1 MLAGLDTSVLV
12 DVRIL
17 RFEGILLEVLAGDGW
32 TTSFVNQAFSDPVD
46 EGERGVER
54 TFPFLEVDP
63 VDARLLS
70 RIERDQVA
78 IAGLRK
84 ASLGAAAGEASL
96 VHVAHEN
103 RAGSILLSN
112 DPCTVA
118 LGRRRGVSVRGTLY
132 LMHQACRAGL
142 LTAAD
147 AWEYH
152 AGLEYSGRRPP
163 RLTRDQLDEYLQ
175 TGRDPR

>member
-12 DVRIL
+12 DIRIL
-17 RFEGILLEVLAGDGW
+17 RLEDVLSEVLAGGGW
-32 TTSFVNQAFSDPVD
+32 TTSFVDKAFSDPVD
-46 EGERGVER
+46 EGKLGVGR
-54 TFPFLEVDP
+54 MFPFLEVDL

-78 IAGLRK
+78 VVGLRK
-84 ASLGAAAGEASL
+84 ARLGVAAGEASL
-96 VHVAHEN
+96 VHVAREN
-103 RAGSILLSN
+103 RPDSILISN

-132 LMHQACRAGL
+132 LMHRACRAGL

-147 AWEYH
+147 VWEHH
-152 AGLEYSGRRPP
+152 AGLRTNGRHPP
-163 RLTRDQLDEYLQ
+163 RLTKCQLDEYLQ
-175 TGRDPR
+175 TGKDPR